1 MTKPCYWQHCA
12 AAFKEQG
19 QALSSSPV
27 ANNSNNA
34 WIVNFNN
41 GNDNNNNKNNNNYVR
56 LVRSSE
62 CLPVLVLP
70 SVCFYHQYNVR
81 LPLFQRGIEGDLEI
95 LPNPPLAK
103 EGTEISPSPSL
114 QKRGTSS
121 QKTITH
127 KEQGLKPLYQAFTQ
141 AKKRKKPS
149 YNRLMFE
156 QDWLSHL
163 FTLLNALQRHT
174 WQPLPSVCFVA
185 KRPKA
190 REIHAPDFADRV
202 VHHWLVPQLE
212 AIYEPV
218 FIYDSFANR
227 KHKGTHAAVSRLQDF
242 VRQVHSGQG
251 GGYYL
256 QLDIHNFFNSIH
268 RPTLYGLLKAKIHP
282 NPPLPKEGA
291 SSLKRVQSVSPFVKG
306 GLRGICNQ
314 QISPNPSLQKRGTIQ
329 CKSTK
334 RLGTQEHLLRTIHAL
349 LRQHP
354 KHLASHSRATPQELA
369 LVPAHK
375 QLKNAAKGCGL
386 PIGNLSSQ
394 FFANVYL
401 NELDQFVKHTL
412 KAKRYV
418 RYVDDFVLVHHNKAQ
433 LEAWLEQIEQFL
445 AQRLQLKLKND
456 IKLQPLTSGIDF
468 LGYWIYP
475 THKLVRPRVIH
486 HAKQKLSAWQSAY
499 VRRTAQGWLINATQQ
514 EQAAIRSVWA
524 SYQGHFGHANTV
536 KLEQFFY
543 KRYGWLQ
550 QIMPYVAPI
559 PTRKIHPS
567 PPLQNKTKSPLTPLY
582 QRGGQG
588 GASIQSVSPF
598 VKGGLRGI
606 HSPPFYIKAKET
618 P

>member
-1 MTKPCYWQHCA
+1 M
-12 AAFKEQG
+12 
-19 QALSSSPV
+19 
-27 ANNSNNA
+27 
-34 WIVNFNN
+34 
-41 GNDNNNNKNNNNYVR
+41 
-56 LVRSSE
+56 
-62 CLPVLVLP
+62 
-70 SVCFYHQYNVR
+70 R

-174 WQPLPSVCFVA
+174 WRPLPSVCFVA

-282 NPPLPKEGA
+282 NPPLPKEGD

-412 KAKRYV
+412 KAKRY
-418 RYVDDFVLVHHNKAQ
+418 
-433 LEAWLEQIEQFL
+433 
-445 AQRLQLKLKND
+445 
-456 IKLQPLTSGIDF
+456 
-468 LGYWIYP
+468 
-475 THKLVRPRVIH
+475 
-486 HAKQKLSAWQSAY
+486 
-499 VRRTAQGWLINATQQ
+499 
-514 EQAAIRSVWA
+514 
-524 SYQGHFGHANTV
+524 
-536 KLEQFFY
+536 
-543 KRYGWLQ
+543 
-550 QIMPYVAPI
+550 
-559 PTRKIHPS
+559 
-567 PPLQNKTKSPLTPLY
+567 
-582 QRGGQG
+582 
-588 GASIQSVSPF
+588 
-598 VKGGLRGI
+598 
-606 HSPPFYIKAKET
+606 
-618 P
+618 